1 MIKNYKEKL
10 KDIDTLI
17 FDVDGVFTDN
27 SLYLLEG
34 QQPMRKMNVKD
45 GYALQLAVKC
55 GYRIAIISGGRSEAV
70 RERFEGLGLK
80 DIFLGSQN
88 KMEVFNEYI
97 KAKNL
102 SAEQILYMGDDIPD
116 FPVMKEVGL
125 ACCPQDATDDV
136 KGVSDYV
143 SYRKG
148 GEGCVRD
155 ILEQLMRLNGQWLGP
170 DSLEW

>member
-27 SLYLLEG
+27 TLYLLEG

-45 GYALQLAVKC
+45 GYALQLAVKS
-55 GYRIAIISGGRSEAV
+55 GYRVAIITGGRSEAV

-88 KMEVFNEYI
+88 KIKVFNEYI
-97 KAKNL
+97 ESNGIKKEN
-102 SAEQILYMGDDIPD
+102 ILYMGDDIPD
-116 FPVMKEVGL
+116 YPVMKEVGL
-125 ACCPQDATDDV
+125 ACCPQDATDAV
-136 KGVSDYV
+136 KEVSHYV
-143 SYRKG
+143 SYRNG

-170 DSLEW
+170 KSLEW